1 MAEKGSG
8 KLLAV
13 ADWEQLLQDFKTSYE
28 LQQKWLASWPGLTI
42 VDQALQSIQK
52 REFPLKAQL
61 FSFLEENGGA
71 LLGAAEEDAGA
82 GVGMLVDSL
91 KTILQAPIDSGLV
104 TYTVKEQMMVMV
116 TTVAIDVDAIHTAT
130 SHLETLSEILLGFIS
145 RTNYAVD
152 RQVRAT
158 ACECLKEL
166 EMAYPCLLNVAVSH
180 VYTFCQSER
189 THASQAYKLLLTAI
203 LHNMACHMYTGKS
216 RSSSSSSTGAASS
229 FLSITVPLVP
239 FSVPSYLAASKP
251 RQEASSVPSKELSA
265 GNSLFVS
272 FISIFHCSIPFVCQ
286 KYQLVHDIPLPCL
299 ALHFYPDPTP

>member
-13 ADWEQLLQDFKTSYE
+13 ADWEQLLQDFKTSHE

-91 KTILQAPIDSGLV
+91 KTILQAPIDTLLV
-104 TYTVKEQMMVMV
+104 TYTLKEQMMVMV

-152 RQVRAT
+152 RHVRAT

-166 EMAYPCLLNVAVSH
+166 EMAHPCLLNAAVSH

-216 RSSSSSSTGAASS
+216 RSSSSSSTGASSS

-251 RQEASSVPSKELSA
+251 RQEAFSVPSKELSA

-272 FISIFHCSIPFVCQ
+272 LISLYFIAQNHLCA
-286 KYQLVHDIPLPCL
+286 KYINWYMISPCLALPCL
-299 ALHFYPDPTP
+299 AFLS

>member
-13 ADWEQLLQDFKTSYE
+13 ADWEQLLQDFKTSHE

-91 KTILQAPIDSGLV
+91 KTIVQAPIDTLLV
-104 TYTVKEQMMVMV
+104 TYTAKEQMMVMV
-116 TTVAIDVDAIHTAT
+116 TTVAIDVDALHTAT
-130 SHLETLSEILLGFIS
+130 THLETLSEILLGFIS

-152 RQVRAT
+152 RHVRAT

-166 EMAYPCLLNVAVSH
+166 EMAYPCLLNAAVSH

-272 FISIFHCSIPFVCQ
+272 FISLYFIAQNHLCAKNINWYTMS
-286 KYQLVHDIPLPCL
+286 PCL
-299 ALHFYPDPTP
+299 ALPCFSILI